1 MRLKYSVLS
10 LSLTGKDSGAELEDS
25 MFTPRREKP
34 VDRMQY
40 DDLMAEY
47 LKLAEAMKVIKKEL
61 ATLQDL
67 VSTNIAFCFDR
78 GNYHVRMSRAQTSH
92 AGPDSSVGCQS
103 AWYSDGHR
111 FDPPVQQ
118 NILSW
123 SLVMKSFLRQ
133 FCVYR

>member
-1 MRLKYSVLS
+1 MS

-34 VDRMQY
+34 VDRLQY

-67 VSTNIAFCFDR
+67 VSTNIAFCFD
-78 GNYHVRMSRAQTSH
+78 GKLSCYDVPGTDFPCH
-92 AGPDSSVGCQS
+92 A
-103 AWYSDGHR
+103 R
-111 FDPPVQQ
+111 
-118 NILSW
+118 
-123 SLVMKSFLRQ
+123 
-133 FCVYR
+133 